1 MFSYINNIQRVR
13 DSIKLIINL
22 LQISKSEIT
31 LFSQQVF
38 ETTKSKKQKGNF
50 NRGLHS
56 KSTIIYFLLSLQVSY
71 CLVAS
76 RAKSRLVVPFSS
88 GSREFLER
96 IVHDIVSPGPAKF
109 LPSIIEEN
117 LLNFLTSFL
126 GRGITVKTSGWYSER
141 NYFQMHL
148 KNEVSMKF

>member
-22 LQISKSEIT
+22 LQISKSETT

-38 ETTKSKKQKGNF
+38 ETRIEKQKGNF

-126 GRGITVKTSGWYSER
+126 GRGITVKTSG
-141 NYFQMHL
+141 
-148 KNEVSMKF
+148 